1 MEENFPQRQLPAPDF
16 PSHPFP
22 PALVT
27 PFPLLSQSLADS
39 TSKIPGRSL
48 ISMRTEP
55 NFSLWSCWDAPASP
69 TKWQNQTRR
78 TQLPRKE
85 KANPSGKAGMASKS
99 PWDLRGA
106 WDGVGSAGSSC
117 ARISSTSLPGAGRAN
132 TSAGEAGRA
141 ASAPGGWKPR
151 EAAWDEGQTQEASTA
166 EVLGAG
172 KGVGAGNAQPSSW
185 TRNESRPCEHHMG
198 QGVGIREKHG
208 LEILHGTS
216 SV

>member
-16 PSHPFP
+16 PSHLFP

-27 PFPLLSQSLADS
+27 PFPLLSQSLADN

-78 TQLPRKE
+78 TQLPQKG

-106 WDGVGSAGSSC
+106 WDGVGGAGSSC
-117 ARISSTSLPGAGRAN
+117 ARISKHPSRERGEQTPLQGRQGGQPVLQEDGNHGKLPGMRDKHGR
-132 TSAGEAGRA
+132 
-141 ASAPGGWKPR
+141 P
-151 EAAWDEGQTQEASTA
+151 
-166 EVLGAG
+166 
-172 KGVGAGNAQPSSW
+172 AQP
-185 TRNESRPCEHHMG
+185 RC
-198 QGVGIREKHG
+198 
-208 LEILHGTS
+208 
-216 SV
+216 

>member
-1 MEENFPQRQLPAPDF
+1 MLRLLP
-16 PSHPFP
+16 
-22 PALVT
+22 
-27 PFPLLSQSLADS
+27 
-39 TSKIPGRSL
+39 
-48 ISMRTEP
+48 
-55 NFSLWSCWDAPASP
+55 
-69 TKWQNQTRR
+69 
-78 TQLPRKE
+78 
-85 KANPSGKAGMASKS
+85 PSGKIKPEGLSCHGKEKQKS
-99 PWDLRGA
+99 IRKGRNGFKVPLGFK
-106 WDGVGSAGSSC
+106 GSLGWGGQR
-117 ARISSTSLPGAGRAN
+117 RIQLCQDIQTSLLGAGRAN

-151 EAAWDEGQTQEASTA
+151 EASTA

-185 TRNESRPCEHHMG
+185 TRNESRPCEHHVG